1 MAQLSLLRYLAMKKI
16 DWAAKVQEALDR
28 TEIMALST
36 IGADGSWTSPVQYR
50 YSEKLNLYF
59 VSPKSARH
67 VANMLRDPRV
77 SVAIYKPTPFPGP
90 HGGNL
95 GLQIRGR
102 AQHLVERA
110 RIEEAV
116 RYLKYKPSPAWHIFM
131 ITPDEVWCFDSRVAR
146 TRKKVNVA
154 KLDLC

>member
-1 MAQLSLLRYLAMKKI
+1 MKII
-16 DWAAKVQEALDR
+16 DWAAKVKEALDR
-28 TEIMALST
+28 TDIMALST

-50 YSEKLNLYF
+50 YSEQLNLYF

-77 SVAIYKPTPFPGP
+77 SAAMYKPEPFPAP
-90 HGGNL
+90 HRGNL

-102 AQHLVERA
+102 AQQLTDSA

-116 RYLKYKPSPAWHIFM
+116 RYLGYRPSAPWQVFKV
-131 ITPDEVWCFDSRVAR
+131 TPEELWCFDSRVAR
-146 TRKKVNVA
+146 KRKRVDVT
-154 KLDLC
+154 KLDLS